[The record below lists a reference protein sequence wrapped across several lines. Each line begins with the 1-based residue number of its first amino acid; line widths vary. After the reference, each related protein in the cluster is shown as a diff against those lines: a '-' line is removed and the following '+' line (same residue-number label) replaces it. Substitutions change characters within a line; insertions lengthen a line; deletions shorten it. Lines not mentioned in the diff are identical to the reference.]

1 MAVKNKVCLCS
12 NYATNALQAALD
24 RYAEFG
30 YKLVSTEMAKDKY
43 GSEIMYLFF
52 AGEFDEGKDV
62 YEERCA
68 RRQNEGLREYI
79 S

>member
-1 MAVKNKVCLCS
+1 MTIKNKVCSCS
-12 NYATNALQAALD
+12 NYATKALQATLD

-52 AGEFDEGKDV
+52 TGEFDGEFF
-62 YEERCA
+62 
-68 RRQNEGLREYI
+68 
-79 S
+79 